1 MTQPEVFS
9 LGRKERMDLQEHTSL
24 FSFSVLGVHGT
35 RLIRKVVS
43 WSTRVRCFIHMPVHA
58 SETEGFGY
66 VGI

>member
-9 LGRKERMDLQEHTSL
+9 LGRKEWMDLEEHTSL
-24 FSFSVLGVHGT
+24 FFSVLGVHET
-35 RLIRKVVS
+35 RLIQKVVS
-43 WSTRVRCFIHMPVHA
+43 WSTRVRCFIHMPVHK